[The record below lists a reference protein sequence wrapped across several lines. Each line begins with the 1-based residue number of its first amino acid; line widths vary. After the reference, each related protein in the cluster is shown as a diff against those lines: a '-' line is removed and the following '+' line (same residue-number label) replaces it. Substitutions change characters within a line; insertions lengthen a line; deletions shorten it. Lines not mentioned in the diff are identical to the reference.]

1 MLRSR
6 KIYFGINLLLALS
19 IFVSVIYNDYIVTI
33 LSAFGIGLIIYQ
45 LRVNEDVKLVITKNK
60 INRKYKNK
68 DVNNYFVVF
77 LQITNLSTY
86 SQFYD
91 INLSDYIM
99 ETTYNLLKKKL
110 HNNVFLYSADQIVII
125 NEFENKTV
133 INQLLRTNEQQ
144 EKTNKILN
152 YIKQLKF
159 SPNNN
164 EEYYQAKVIAGTG
177 SNGIRNCSTTFES
190 IIKLAHFSM
199 LQAQKENKQMHVATE
214 VTRIIK
220 EDVDTFN
227 QEIEKG
233 IEYEEFYPHFLPIFD
248 SKTLK
253 IVGCESL
260 LRWEK
265 NEYRVIEASK
275 FKDIANEKNLFAK
288 IDKMI
293 LEKSFQNY
301 QTWLKKD
308 LIDKDFIM
316 TINLAKQS
324 LETIKIYEIIT
335 LSDKY
340 KIPRKCIEFDIS
352 EQDIID
358 EQTVFAITKL
368 KDAGYKVSID
378 AFYSNSSNLKS
389 LINLG
394 FDTLKL
400 SKSNLPNQN
409 SNSNEYRLYE
419 SLIQFSHIMGYK
431 VMSKGIENKTQLS
444 LAKELQPDFVQG
456 YYFTPPLNDMKI
468 QGFLNKYRSG
478 ILV

>member
-1 MLRSR
+1 MLS
-6 KIYFGINLLLALS
+6 KKKVYFGINLLLALS
-19 IFVSVIYNDYIVTI
+19 FITAIMQNDYIVTF

-60 INRKYKNK
+60 INRKYNNK

-99 ETTYNLLKKKL
+99 ESTYNLLKKKL

-133 INQLLRTNEQQ
+133 INQLLRTNEQI
-144 EKTNKILN
+144 EKTKKILN
-152 YIKQLKF
+152 YIKNLKF

-164 EEYYQAKVIAGTG
+164 LEYYQAKVIAGTG
-177 SNGIRNCSTTFES
+177 SNGIRNCSTTIES
-190 IIKLAHFSM
+190 LIKLAHFSM
-199 LQAQKENKQMHVATE
+199 LKAKKENKDMLVATE
-214 VTRIIK
+214 ETRLVK
-220 EDVDTFN
+220 EDIDSFN
-227 QEIEKG
+227 QEIEHG
-233 IEYEEFYPHFLPIFD
+233 IELEEFNPHFLPIFD

-265 NEYRVIEASK
+265 NEYRIIEAAK
-275 FKDIANEKNLFAK
+275 FKDIANEKNLFEK

-293 LEKSFQNY
+293 LEKSFQSY
-301 QTWLKKD
+301 QEWIQKD
-308 LIDKDFIM
+308 LIDPDFTM
-316 TINLAKQS
+316 TINLSKQS
-324 LETIKIYEIIT
+324 LESIQIYELIA

-340 KIPRKCIEFDIS
+340 KIKRKHIEFDIS
-352 EQDIID
+352 EQDLIS
-358 EQTVFAITKL
+358 ELSLKSITKI
-368 KDAGYKVSID
+368 KEAGYKVSID
-378 AFYSNSSNLKS
+378 AFYTSSSNLKS

-400 SKSNLPNQN
+400 SRSSLPNAN
-409 SNSNEYRLYE
+409 SNQNEIHLYE
-419 SLIQFSHIMGYK
+419 SLIKFSHLMGYK
-431 VMSKGIENKTQLS
+431 VMSKGIEEKTQFD
-444 LAKELQPDFVQG
+444 LARELKPDFIQG